1 MRLVP
6 LLVHLLLPLGLLG
19 AQVPVDESRYQVIL
33 DRAMFGRPVPAA
45 PAAPP
50 PTRAAAVV
58 PSWAQDF
65 RVTMMTL
72 EEDTKQ
78 VRVGLQNVKDNS
90 GFLLLLGDKNTAGY
104 ELVRADFNRGEAT
117 VAWNGDAKVFTLET
131 GPVSSPVANEPGD
144 QGNMVRSVSARSTR
158 SRTAPQPVP
167 VRVVAEPTPV
177 PESAFQTQEELD
189 AHLKNYQME
198 VLRQGL
204 PPLPV
209 PLTPEMDQQLVNEG
223 VLPPQ

>member
-1 MRLVP
+1 MRLFP
-6 LLVHLLLPLGLLG
+6 LLILPLLPLGLLG
-19 AQVPVDESRYQVIL
+19 AQAPVDESRYQVIL
-33 DRAMFGRPVPAA
+33 DRAMFGRPLPAA
-45 PAAPP
+45 PANPP
-50 PTRAAAVV
+50 PTRAAAVT
-58 PSWAQDF
+58 PSWAQEF

-72 EEDTKQ
+72 EEETKQ
-78 VRVGLQNVKDNS
+78 VRVGLQNIKDNS
-90 GFLLLLGDKNTAGY
+90 GFLLLLGDKNSAGY

-131 GPVSSPVANEPGD
+131 GPAEVAASAAPPSAPG
-144 QGNMVRSVSARSTR
+144 GPGAAIRGPRA
-158 SRTAPQPVP
+158 RTAPQPAP

-198 VLRQGL
+198 VIRQGL